1 MTLRQLE
8 VFLAVARAKSF
19 SLAAKKI
26 HSSQPTLSE
35 HISELET
42 ELGKQLFFR
51 RGRRRVVTVTEAG
64 RVFAE
69 FAERAISAI
78 EGGRQ
83 ALADLDGLTH
93 GSLLIGASTT
103 PGLYVL
109 PRIVAAFRTKY
120 PGVDVKLQIA
130 NSQTI
135 EGRVR
140 ERELDLGI
148 VGGHAL
154 RPGEECLTAGMRDEL
169 VLIVSPAHAWAR
181 RRDVTPEALAD
192 RAATRARGRVCD
204 PERHGTRATTCQVSR
219 GDGARPHR
227 SDQAGRDGWAG
238 RCICLTYAVQRRNG
252 RGPASCR
259 PAARRSHSATFPRHS
274 PRGPESHGECTR
286 LHGVI
291 RADGTPEEEGIR
303 LLERDRSSAGTSR
316 PSTSTTSRSL
326 KSTRYHLPIGR
337 HPDLSVTILVLV
349 WQST

>member
-8 VFLAVARAKSF
+8 VFLAVAREKSF

-35 HISELET
+35 HVSELET
-42 ELGKQLFFR
+42 ELGKPLFFR
-51 RGRRRVVTVTEAG
+51 RGRRRIVAVTEAG

-78 EGGRQ
+78 EDGRQ

-109 PRIVAAFRTKY
+109 PRIIAAFRTKY

-154 RPGEECLTAGMRDEL
+154 RPGQECLAAGMLDEL
-169 VLIVSPAHAWAR
+169 VLIVSPAHTWAR
-181 RRDVTPEALAD
+181 RREVT
-192 RAATRARGRVCD
+192 
-204 PERHGTRATTCQVSR
+204 Q
-219 GDGARPHR
+219 
-227 SDQAGRDGWAG
+227 
-238 RCICLTYAVQRRNG
+238 
-252 RGPASCR
+252 
-259 PAARRSHSATFPRHS
+259 
-274 PRGPESHGECTR
+274 
-286 LHGVI
+286 
-291 RADGTPEEEGIR
+291 
-303 LLERDRSSAGTSR
+303 
-316 PSTSTTSRSL
+316 
-326 KSTRYHLPIGR
+326 IGR
-337 HPDLSVTILVLV
+337 AS
-349 WQST
+349 W

>member
-8 VFLAVARAKSF
+8 VFLAVAREKSF

-26 HSSQPTLSE
+26 RSSQPTLSE
-35 HISELET
+35 HVSELEA

-109 PRIVAAFRTKY
+109 PRIIAAFRTKY

-130 NSQTI
+130 NSQSI

-169 VLIVSPAHAWAR
+169 VLIVAPAHAWSR
-181 RRDVTPEALAD
+181 RRDVTPESLAD
-192 RAATRARGRVCD
+192 EPLLVREEGSATRSVTERALQRVKFRVAMELD
-204 PERHGTRATTCQVSR
+204 HTEAIKQGVMAGLGVAFVS
-219 GDGARPHR
+219 
-227 SDQAGRDGWAG
+227 
-238 RCICLTYAVQRRNG
+238 LYAVQGEIAAG
-252 RGPASCR
+252 RLRALRLRGVR
-259 PAARRSHSATFPRHS
+259 IQRHFHIIHHEARRVTASA
-274 PRGPESHGECTR
+274 
-286 LHGVI
+286 
-291 RADGTPEEEGIR
+291 RAFMELFEQTAR
-303 LLERDRSSAGTSR
+303 GTSGLGH
-316 PSTSTTSRSL
+316 SR
-326 KSTRYHLPIGR
+326 RR
-337 HPDLSVTILVLV
+337 DHPPVH
-349 WQST
+349 

>member
-8 VFLAVARAKSF
+8 VFLAVAREKSF

-35 HISELET
+35 HISELES

-64 RVFAE
+64 RVFE
-69 FAERAISAI
+69 QFAERAVSAV
-78 EGGRQ
+78 EDARQ
-83 ALADLDGLTH
+83 ALAELDGLAH

-109 PRIVAAFRTKY
+109 PRMVAAFRTKY

-154 RPGEECLTAGMRDEL
+154 RPGQECLTAGMLDEL
-169 VLIVSPAHAWAR
+169 VLIVAPTHAWAR
-181 RRDVTPEALAD
+181 RRDVTPESLAD
-192 RAATRARGRVCD
+192 EPLLVREEGSATRSVTERALQRVKFRVAMELD
-204 PERHGTRATTCQVSR
+204 HTEAIKQGVMAGLGVAFVS
-219 GDGARPHR
+219 
-227 SDQAGRDGWAG
+227 
-238 RCICLTYAVQRRNG
+238 LYAVQGEIAAG
-252 RGPASCR
+252 RLRALRLRGVR
-259 PAARRSHSATFPRHS
+259 IQRHFHVIHHEARRVTASARAFMQLFEQTARERRRGLGHSKRRDHPPVHQ
-274 PRGPESHGECTR
+274 R
-286 LHGVI
+286 LQQ
-291 RADGTPEEEGIR
+291 P
-303 LLERDRSSAGTSR
+303 
-316 PSTSTTSRSL
+316 
-326 KSTRYHLPIGR
+326 
-337 HPDLSVTILVLV
+337 
-349 WQST
+349 